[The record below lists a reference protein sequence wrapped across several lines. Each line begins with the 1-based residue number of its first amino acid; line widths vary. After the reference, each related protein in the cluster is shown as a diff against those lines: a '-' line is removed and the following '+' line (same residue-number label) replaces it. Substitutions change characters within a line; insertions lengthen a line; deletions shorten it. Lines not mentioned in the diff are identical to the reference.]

1 LSIRFYIV
9 NQHSKVLVN
18 NFTQPLEFWRGCM
31 KIKSGEPIR
40 CNWCGKIYHF
50 YKPG

>member
-1 LSIRFYIV
+1 
-9 NQHSKVLVN
+9 
-18 NFTQPLEFWRGCM
+18 M